1 MDWKGPM
8 RKLIVCNIVSLDGY
22 YSGPG
27 DDVMVMPFDRGFS
40 EYNAERLRAADTVL
54 LGRKSFEGFRSY
66 WPSIADNPDEEPLE
80 REISRLN
87 NAIERVVVS
96 DTLTEDLAEPWSDTR
111 IVRRTDAHR
120 VVAELKNGP
129 GRDILIF
136 GSHILW
142 NDLLAHGLVDELHLM
157 IGPGVLGD
165 GVRAFEARPP
175 VTLRLIDSR
184 TWEGSSLLLIRYA
197 VEPSQREHP

>member
-1 MDWKGPM
+1 M

-22 YSGPG
+22 VSGPD

-40 EYNAERLRAADTVL
+40 EYNAERLRGADTVL

-66 WPSIADNPDEEPLE
+66 WPTIADDPDAEPVE

-87 NAIERVVVS
+87 NAIERIVVS
-96 DTLTEDLAEPWSDTR
+96 DSLPESLDEPWSDTR
-111 IVRRTDAHR
+111 IVRRDEAHH
-120 VVAELKNGP
+120 VVAELKASG
-129 GRDILIF
+129 GRDILTF

-157 IGPGVLGD
+157 FGPGVLGE
-165 GVRAFEARPP
+165 GIRAFETRPP
-175 VTLRLIDSR
+175 VSLRLIDTR
-184 TWEGSSLLLIRYA
+184 TWDNSSLLLAAYA
-197 VEPSQREHP
+197 VEPA